1 VPVIWLFAERF
12 LPDRGDQSDDN
23 LQALSRD
30 GYLTEVVIP
39 PRSLLCEVIL
49 HESRLQRRFDVDVL
63 DVHRDGQRLQPP
75 LAQLRLQAADRL
87 LLRCSRQELLRLQQ
101 DRMVDLA
108 GTLLAEE
115 LPQIRHAEVL
125 VPAGSLLAGA
135 TLASCVFA
143 FQKPLR
149 FSRSIPTGPVNKPQK
164 RCSPIWPGAA
174 ANLDRSSPAM
184 VTGVSLACAISIR

>member
-1 VPVIWLFAERF
+1 MIAGRY

-39 PRSLLCEVIL
+39 TLSPLCGVTL
-49 HESRLQRRFDVDVL
+49 YASRLQRRFDVDVL

-75 LAQLRLQAADRL
+75 LAQLRLQASDRL

-108 GTLLAEE
+108 GT
-115 LPQIRHAEVL
+115 
-125 VPAGSLLAGA
+125 
-135 TLASCVFA
+135 TLRE
-143 FQKPLR
+143 LR
-149 FSRSIPTGPVNKPQK
+149 FRQRFNATVLAVN
-164 RCSPIWPGAA
+164 R
-174 ANLDRSSPAM
+174 ANSTLLDRLGW
-184 VTGVSLACAISIR
+184 VVLR